1 MNLSGTWNEFSRTN
15 YRYYGTA
22 SLTFKATPTTPA
34 RANPARP
41 TPAPA
46 TPAAPV
52 NNNGD
57 LSGQTYL
64 IIKLNDSEN
73 SCDSASVNRLQCN
86 GMHCKHESDCTKFYQ
101 IVHCKPVEMPCAPG
115 TRFNL
120 AIGVCD
126 WPHNVECSAGFKP
139 EPPKEIGKSNGYFA
153 YHIV

>member
-34 RANPARP
+34 RATPARA

-86 GMHCKHESDCTKFYQ
+86 GMHCKHESDCTKYYQ
-101 IVHCKPVEMPCAPG
+101 IVEMPCAPG

-120 AIGVCD
+120 ALGVCD
-126 WPHNVECSAGFKP
+126 WPRNVECTAGFKSGIM
-139 EPPKEIGKSNGYFA
+139 EPPENEEKGKS
-153 YHIV
+153 I